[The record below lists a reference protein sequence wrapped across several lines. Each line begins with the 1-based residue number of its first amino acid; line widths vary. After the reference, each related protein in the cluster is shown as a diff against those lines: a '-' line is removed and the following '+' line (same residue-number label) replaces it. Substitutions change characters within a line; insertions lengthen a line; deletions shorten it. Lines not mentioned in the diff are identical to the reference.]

1 MYPYFNNRWNIE
13 YSTRYV
19 SGPNPEPVTIDDVY
33 KALQIDASN
42 AFDAGD
48 LMASA
53 RAARIEAEGILNQK
67 IGPQVWDI
75 IVDFWPVN
83 WCLPLQPVS
92 AINGIYWLDWNGT
105 EHTVDPNIYAFYPA
119 MNRLWLKPGYFWP
132 DGEILPA
139 GAIRIQVTVG
149 IPLVKITDNVKK
161 AILLRTGTL
170 ASIREDMTV
179 GTVEQAAKV
188 GTFEALLGA
197 TREFGV

>member
-92 AINGIYWLDWNGT
+92 AINGIYWLDWNGI

-139 GAIRIQVTVG
+139 GAIRIRSNRRDSSRQNNRQRQESNPATHRYAREHSRG
-149 IPLVKITDNVKK
+149 YD
-161 AILLRTGTL
+161 RRHRR
-170 ASIREDMTV
+170 ASRESRHV
-179 GTVEQAAKV
+179 
-188 GTFEALLGA
+188 
-197 TREFGV
+197 